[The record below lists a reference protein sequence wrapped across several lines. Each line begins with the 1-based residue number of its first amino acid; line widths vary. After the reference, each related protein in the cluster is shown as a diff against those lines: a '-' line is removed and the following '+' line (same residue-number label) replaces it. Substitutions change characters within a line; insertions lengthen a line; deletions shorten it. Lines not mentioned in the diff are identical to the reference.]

1 MLEVAKLL
9 QEFQRRRC
17 LGECYLIGTVHSGL
31 LVENVQNSL
40 KLILKRQGYISNM
53 LGPHLFRP
61 QRCPCHPRGVLL
73 KSSRPTSIGCTG
85 LNSRELILSKL
96 RSCNCMILSES
107 EARWCWVTCLA
118 LPTTSCS
125 RALTPGL
132 LYLLRGLLLI
142 YTLLI
147 RVTKLLCMCS
157 SCGRVTWPSCPSA
170 AAACHH

>member
-1 MLEVAKLL
+1 
-9 QEFQRRRC
+9 
-17 LGECYLIGTVHSGL
+17 
-31 LVENVQNSL
+31 
-40 KLILKRQGYISNM
+40 M

-142 YTLLI
+142 YTLLM
-147 RVTKLLCMCS
+147 RVTKLLCS

-170 AAACHH
+170 AAACHHWSQSCSARAPRALMVPDRRSCAGHGAQAQSCEAACTVSETHTSLWKNL